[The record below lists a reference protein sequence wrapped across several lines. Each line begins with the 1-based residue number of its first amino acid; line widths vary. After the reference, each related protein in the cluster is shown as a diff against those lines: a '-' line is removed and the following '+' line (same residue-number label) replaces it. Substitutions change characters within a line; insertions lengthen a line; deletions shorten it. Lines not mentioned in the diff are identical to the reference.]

1 MFSKCPGM
9 KAAKTWAL
17 MTLLAAALPA
27 FAGAGTVIQTAFA
40 TDSKERQTEK
50 TVFDLETPKVY
61 IIYMLVEAHKGDKVK
76 INWIVE
82 KAEGYK
88 DNTVFDTAETST
100 QAGSFYGVFGY
111 SKPKGGWPPGAYRAD
126 LLVDGKLE
134 KSVKF
139 RIGK

>member
-1 MFSKCPGM
+1 MYSENSGRMAPKV
-9 KAAKTWAL
+9 WAL
-17 MTLLAAALPA
+17 LSLLFLSSLA
-27 FAGAGTVIQTAFA
+27 FAETGTSIQSAFA

-50 TVFDLETPKVY
+50 TVFDLETPKIY
-61 IIYMLVEAHKGDKVK
+61 IIYMLVDAHKGDKVK

-88 DNTVFDTAETST
+88 DNTVFDTAESSS
-100 QAGSFYGVFGY
+100 QAGAFYGAFGY

-126 LLVDGKLE
+126 LYVEDKLE